1 MIYLQAFL
9 IGGGICGLAQ
19 LIKDKFNLTIG
30 HMTAL
35 FVIIGT
41 ILDIS
46 SIYDT
51 IIQIGGA
58 GALLPITS
66 FGHSLSEAAFLGYK
80 EEGILGIFT
89 NVFNK
94 TAGGISFVF
103 LLSVLFGVIFK
114 PKK

>member
-1 MIYLQAFL
+1 MIYFQAFV
-9 IGGGICGLAQ
+9 IGGAICGIAQ

-41 ILDIS
+41 ILDIKG
-46 SIYDT
+46 IYDI

-89 NVFNK
+89 NVYNK

-103 LLSVLFGVIFK
+103 LLSILFGILFK